1 MAVNDLTAKTITS
14 TGYVSGSSSNAKP
27 ARVKSIY
34 YVASGTA
41 GSIVLKDGGSG
52 GTTLMTIATPA
63 SATATENVYIPEGG
77 VRFRTDVHATLTNV
91 TSLTVFHD
99 G

>member
-14 TGYVSGSSSNAKP
+14 TGFVTGSSSNAQP

-34 YVASGTA
+34 YVASGSA

-52 GTTLMTIATPA
+52 GTTLLTIATPA
-63 SATATENVYIPEGG
+63 SATATEAIHIPDSGI
-77 VRFRTDVHATLTNV
+77 RFRTDVHATLTNV
-91 TSLTVFHD
+91 TSVTVFHD

>member
-14 TGYVSGSSSNAKP
+14 TGFVTGSSSNAQP
-27 ARVKSIY
+27 ARVKTIY

-41 GSIVLKDGGSG
+41 GPIVLKDGGSS
-52 GTTLMTIATPA
+52 GTTLMTIAPPA
-63 SATATENVYIPEGG
+63 SATATEVVYIPEGG
-77 VRFRTDVHATLTNV
+77 GRIRTDAHATLTNV
-91 TSLTVFHD
+91 TSVTVFHD

>member
-14 TGYVSGSSSNAKP
+14 TGFVTGSSSNAQP
-27 ARVKSIY
+27 ARVKTIY

-41 GSIVLKDGGSG
+41 GSIVLKDGGSS

-63 SATATENVYIPEGG
+63 SATATEVVYIPEGG

-91 TSLTVFHD
+91 TYVTVFHD

>member
-14 TGYVSGSSSNAKP
+14 TGFVTGSSSNAQP

-34 YVASGTA
+34 YVASGSA

-52 GTTLMTIATPA
+52 GTTL
-63 SATATENVYIPEGG
+63 
-77 VRFRTDVHATLTNV
+77 
-91 TSLTVFHD
+91 
-99 G
+99 